1 MMLCCVVYSSDGSR
15 GRQTRVIN
23 LDQAEES
30 DEESIGDRSNAS
42 SAVPSQAGDT
52 CVPSSTVADHAI
64 EKLVIEN
71 NIFLK
76 AALQLLDQRD
86 HSIEEKTNSF
96 NEGSSA
102 DVIMCG
108 TLLHMTMFSVTVTL
122 LTIVVV

>member
-1 MMLCCVVYSSDGSR
+1 MYSSDGSR

-108 TLLHMTMFSVTVTL
+108 TLLHMTMFTVCSVTVTL
-122 LTIVVV
+122 LTIVVF